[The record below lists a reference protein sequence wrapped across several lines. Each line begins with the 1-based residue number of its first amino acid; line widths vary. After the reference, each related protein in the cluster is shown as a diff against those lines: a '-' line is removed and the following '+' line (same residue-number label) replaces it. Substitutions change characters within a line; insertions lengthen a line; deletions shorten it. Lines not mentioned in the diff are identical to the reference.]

1 MEHHNLVV
9 AHTYLSQADAD
20 LAKSVLDSAG
30 IAAMTTADTA
40 GRMRDHLAWSG
51 AGFQLLVREE
61 DAADARALL
70 SVPEGEGTAEDEAE
84 GNIDAP
90 DSLRW
95 KRIP

>member
-70 SVPEGEGTAEDEAE
+70 SVPEGDGM
-84 GNIDAP
+84 AP
-90 DSLRW
+90 D
-95 KRIP
+95 KADGN

>member
-1 MEHHNLVV
+1 MPSHNLVV
-9 AHTYLSQADAD
+9 VHTYLSQADAD

-30 IAAMTTADTA
+30 IEAMTTADTA

-70 SVPEGEGTAEDEAE
+70 SVPDGEGMAEDKAE
-84 GNIDAP
+84 GNIDGQ
-90 DSLRW
+90 DSDSR
-95 KRIP
+95 KRFT